1 MDMCCANC
9 KLCLMLER
17 LDYSQGGCQH
27 EVMDGFACLA
37 FADERQINWMV
48 GLDRYD
54 AKCEC
59 YEPKEG

>member
-1 MDMCCANC
+1 MDMCCATCKNC
-9 KLCLMLER
+9 MMLER

-59 YEPKEG
+59 YEPKER